1 MAAPARLTR
10 MLVSR
15 GLGPASASSDVIV
28 ATPQTSVVRMRAPR
42 SPEGRR
48 IEALPAF
55 SRTSV
60 VAMRQP
66 KSMAIA
72 HLETPT
78 SGARLDQSM
87 VKRSVQV
94 DATVETQTPEERQA
108 LMESV
113 RQEIREMNAEMERNA
128 RLGFVDHGTMEPWQT
143 RRRFGLKA

>member
-15 GLGPASASSDVIV
+15 GLGPASAHTDVIV
-28 ATPQTSVVRMRAPR
+28 ATPQTSVVQMRAPR

-72 HLETPT
+72 HLETPEPN
-78 SGARLDQSM
+78 ARLDQSL
-87 VKRSVQV
+87 VP
-94 DATVETQTPEERQA
+94 VETQTPEDRQA

-113 RQEIREMNAEMERNA
+113 RREIREMNAEMERNA
-128 RLGFVDHGTMEPWQT
+128 RLGFIDHGAMEPWQA

>member
-15 GLGPASASSDVIV
+15 GLGPASARTDVIV
-28 ATPQTSVVRMRAPR
+28 ATPQTSVVQMRAPR

-72 HLETPT
+72 HPETSAP
-78 SGARLDQSM
+78 SARMDQSL
-87 VKRSVQV
+87 VQHAIPV
-94 DATVETQTPEERQA
+94 DASIETQTPEDRQA

-128 RLGFVDHGTMEPWQT
+128 RLGFVDHGAMEPWQA

>member
-1 MAAPARLTR
+1 MSAPARLTR

-15 GLGPASASSDVIV
+15 GLGPASARTDVIV
-28 ATPQTSVVRMRAPR
+28 ATPQTSVVQMRAPR

-72 HLETPT
+72 HPETSAP
-78 SGARLDQSM
+78 SARLDQ
-87 VKRSVQV
+87 RAAPV
-94 DATVETQTPEERQA
+94 DASVETQTPEDRQA

-113 RQEIREMNAEMERNA
+113 RREIREMNAEMERNA
-128 RLGFVDHGTMEPWQT
+128 RLGFVDHGAMEPWQA

>member
-1 MAAPARLTR
+1 MTAPARLTR

-15 GLGPASASSDVIV
+15 GLGPASSRSDVIV
-28 ATPQTSVVRMRAPR
+28 ATPQTSVVQMRAPR

-72 HLETPT
+72 HLETPEPN
-78 SGARLDQSM
+78 SRLDQSL
-87 VKRSVQV
+87 VPV
-94 DATVETQTPEERQA
+94 DASVETQTPEDRQA

-113 RQEIREMNAEMERNA
+113 RREIREMNAEMERNA
-128 RLGFVDHGTMEPWQT
+128 RLGFIDHGAMEPWQA

>member
-28 ATPQTSVVRMRAPR
+28 ATPQTSVVQMRAPR

-72 HLETPT
+72 HLETPEPN
-78 SGARLDQSM
+78 ARLDQSL
-87 VKRSVQV
+87 VP
-94 DATVETQTPEERQA
+94 VETQTPEDRQA

-113 RQEIREMNAEMERNA
+113 RREIREMNAEMERNA
-128 RLGFVDHGTMEPWQT
+128 RLGFIDHGAMEPWQA